1 MVLHRPRE
9 TLRFSNNKEFLYP
22 WLTTVF
28 FLIEE
33 AEVSGDGFVTGR
45 APGGIGGRR
54 GSNLSA
60 GGSGGA
66 AFWGLALTSEL
77 SHRCV
82 L

>member
-33 AEVSGDGFVTGR
+33 AEVNGDGLVTRR
-45 APGGIGGRR
+45 ALWGTEGGR
-54 GSNLSA
+54 GGNLSV

-66 AFWGLALTSEL
+66 AFWALALTSEL
-77 SHRCV
+77 IHGFA